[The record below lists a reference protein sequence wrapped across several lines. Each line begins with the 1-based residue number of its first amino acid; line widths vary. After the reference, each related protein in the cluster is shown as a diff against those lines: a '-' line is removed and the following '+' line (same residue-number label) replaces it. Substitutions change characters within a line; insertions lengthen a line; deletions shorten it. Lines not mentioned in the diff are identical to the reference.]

1 VAIMAA
7 ADMAAAARAIIFATV
22 GGSGLDIYAG
32 GGGGGGSFN
41 GGTSQFLE
49 GNIHPG
55 NGEVLITEM
64 GGSGASPVPEPST
77 WVTMATG
84 FAALGLAG
92 PATTSEG
99 AIPAKA
105 IKPRAP
111 RIKRP
116 SQSAAR
122 A

>member
-1 VAIMAA
+1 
-7 ADMAAAARAIIFATV
+7 MAAAARAIIFATV

-77 WVTMATG
+77 WVKMATG

-92 PATTSEG
+92 LRRRR
-99 AIPAKA
+99 KA
-105 IKPRAP
+105 
-111 RIKRP
+111 
-116 SQSAAR
+116 
-122 A
+122 

>member
-1 VAIMAA
+1 MAA

-92 PATTSEG
+92 LRRRR
-99 AIPAKA
+99 KA
-105 IKPRAP
+105 
-111 RIKRP
+111 
-116 SQSAAR
+116 
-122 A
+122 